1 MADGNMPNA
10 YDDFGLNAVVDQTYG
25 VIYIWGFGG
34 DVWAVNMTNGNILW
48 TWSTSQLSNAG
59 ANTPYGIWPLW
70 AFTVGC
76 VGGGE
81 LFIGEGHEYDPPLF
95 LGAQEVVLNITNGDL
110 VWHNLGFYDQA
121 PALAYGVF
129 TTINCY
135 DGQIYAYAQGPSAT
149 TISAPQVG
157 ATAGTPVTLTG
168 TVMDVSAGASQAA
181 VQANFPTGLPCVSDA
196 SMSDFM
202 ASVYEQQ
209 PMPTNITGVPVTFTV
224 TDQNGNTYNIGT
236 TTTNAYGSYGFNW
249 TPQIPGNY
257 TIVAT
262 FAGTGGY
269 YGSCAETY
277 LYANTLAATSAPTA
291 TTSVTGLASTNTVEL
306 GIATIAIIV
315 IIIGAILAILML
327 RKRP

>member
-1 MADGNMPNA
+1 
-10 YDDFGLNAVVDQTYG
+10 
-25 VIYIWGFGG
+25 
-34 DVWAVNMTNGNILW
+34 
-48 TWSTSQLSNAG
+48 
-59 ANTPYGIWPLW
+59 
-70 AFTVGC
+70 
-76 VGGGE
+76 
-81 LFIGEGHEYDPPLF
+81 
-95 LGAQEVVLNITNGDL
+95 
-110 VWHNLGFYDQA
+110 
-121 PALAYGVF
+121 
-129 TTINCY
+129 
-135 DGQIYAYAQGPSAT
+135 
-149 TISAPQVG
+149 
-157 ATAGTPVTLTG
+157 
-168 TVMDVSAGASQAA
+168 
-181 VQANFPTGLPCVSDA
+181 
-196 SMSDFM
+196 MSDFM